1 MRKPSV
7 ITQFVESNRIISIL
21 AFVSVIIILSYILT
35 MDCPELFPGAER
47 WFNLMFQLSIGF
59 FTSFVFYI
67 TQIFIPEYKAKVIIN
82 KNVKKRV
89 GKIINDMDR
98 SLSALVNKYSS
109 NKGKDNGKYTNQAL
123 NEAKCKLRFNDDSN
137 IVDASLTT
145 VEMLSNPVYI
155 KVGQWI
161 KQCIYYTE
169 RDIDMLFRHYAPYL
183 SPNLTDTL
191 ESILNSV
198 YHTQVSEFI
207 SYASEVSFG
216 KMEPDFLV
224 EYSNLMEKLKE
235 IQTSEY
241 SLY

>member
-1 MRKPSV
+1 MHKPSV
-7 ITQFVESNRIISIL
+7 ITQFVKSNRIISIL

-35 MDCPELFPGAER
+35 MDCPELFHGAER

-67 TQIFIPEYKAKVIIN
+67 TQVFLPEYKGRLIIN
-82 KNVKKRV
+82 KNVKNRV
-89 GKIINDMDR
+89 GKIIIDMDR
-98 SLSALVNKYSS
+98 SLSALVDKYSS
-109 NKGKDNGKYTNQAL
+109 NKEKVNGKYTNQAL

-137 IVDASLTT
+137 IVDSSLTPT
-145 VEMLSNPVYI
+145 EMFSNPVYI
-155 KVGQWI
+155 KIGQWI
-161 KQCIYYTE
+161 GQCIYYTE
-169 RDIDMLFRHYAPYL
+169 RGIDMLFRHYAPYL

-198 YHTQVSEFI
+198 YHTLISRFI

-216 KMEPDFLV
+216 KLKSDFLV
-224 EYSNLMEKLKE
+224 EYSDLMEKLKE

-241 SLY
+241 SPS